1 MTTFV
6 PEIRM
11 PEGADELRA
20 EVRAFLDAERARGTL
35 LDRPDSWF
43 AGWDRDFSRRLAEQ
57 GWVGMTLPVEYGGGG
72 RSPLER
78 YVVIEELLAAG
89 APVGAHWVSDRQ
101 AGPSILANGTDE
113 QRVRYLPAITRGECF
128 FSIGMSEEGAGSDLA
143 AVATRAERDGDTWRL
158 TGVKMWTGGSHVNDV
173 AIVLARS
180 DPDAGS
186 RHAGL
191 SQYVVDLHA
200 PEVRAEP
207 IHLLTGEHRFNATHL
222 DGVPGELL
230 GPEGSGWAQVTGEL
244 AQERSGPER
253 FLSTFPLLTSLLR
266 LGVPDAGSVPV
277 GLLVAR
283 LASLRR
289 LSLGVASALERGE
302 SPDVAAALVKDLG
315 TRFEGRLVEDVRA
328 LSPVVADPSAPV
340 GSHAEVLAL
349 GIGHLPAYTLRGGTN
364 EILRGIITKGLGGP
378 PAPQDGV
385 VTLDPDAPVAEQ
397 VASARVLGAGVTD
410 GPAIEDLVAR
420 QVLAAAGR
428 PAPDGPLTVA
438 FDDRVAVRDA
448 DGDRVVL
455 DGELAR
461 IPWARSTPTVLVTRG
476 AHGPLVALLE
486 PGTAAVGKESE
497 PGMAAVGN
505 GSPGTAAGELEPGIV
520 VVGKGQNLAGEP
532 RDTLTLHEVTVS
544 AAPLDPEAATAAAQR
559 LALLRAALTAGAAR
573 RASELAIAHVRE
585 REQFG
590 KPLASFQAVKQ
601 SVAELMEEVALV
613 EAAVAVGAERDG
625 GFGVA
630 VAKAQASASVAEV
643 TRIAHQLH
651 GAIGFTER
659 SPLRHATTRLWS
671 WRDEDGDERTWAGRL
686 GALAVG
692 TDDLWGLVTG

>member
-11 PEGADELRA
+11 PEGAEELRA
-20 EVRAFLDAERARGTL
+20 EVRAFLDAERARGTV

-57 GWVGMTLPVEYGGGG
+57 GWVGMTLPPEYGGGG

-113 QRVRYLPAITRGECF
+113 QRARYLPAITRGECF

-180 DPDAGS
+180 DPEAAS

-222 DGVPGELL
+222 EGVPGEPL

-315 TRFEGRLVEDVRA
+315 TRFEGRVVEEVRA

-378 PAPQDGV
+378 PAPQDGL
-385 VTLDPDAPVAEQ
+385 VTLDPDAPVGEQ
-397 VASARVLGAGVTD
+397 VAAARVLGAGVTD
-410 GPAIEDLVAR
+410 GPTIEDLVAR

-428 PAPDGPLTVA
+428 PVPDGPLTVV
-438 FDDRVAVRDA
+438 FDDRVAVRDT

-455 DGELAR
+455 DGELVR
-461 IPWARSTPTVLVTRG
+461 VPWARSATTVLVTQG
-476 AHGPLVALLE
+476 AHGPLVTLLE
-486 PGTAAVGKESE
+486 SGSAV
-497 PGMAAVGN
+497 VGN
-505 GSPGTAAGELEPGIV
+505 GR
-520 VVGKGQNLAGEP
+520 NLAGEP
-532 RDTLTLHEVTVS
+532 RESLTLHEMTVPAS
-544 AAPLDPEAATAAAQR
+544 PLDPEAATGAAQR
-559 LALLRAALTAGAAR
+559 LALLRAASIAGAAR

-590 KPLASFQAVKQ
+590 RPLASFQAVKQ
-601 SVAELMEEVALV
+601 SVAELVEEVALV
-613 EAAVAVGAERDG
+613 EAAVAVGAERG
-625 GFGVA
+625 GVFGVA
-630 VAKAQASASVAEV
+630 VAKAQASASVGEI

-659 SPLRHATTRLWS
+659 SALRHATTRLWS
-671 WRDEDGDERTWAGRL
+671 WRDEDGDERAWAGRL

-692 TDDLWGLVTG
+692 ADDLWGLVTG

>member
-1 MTTFV
+1 MTSFV
-6 PEIRM
+6 PEIRL
-11 PEGADELRA
+11 PEGAEKLRA

-57 GWVGMTLPVEYGGGG
+57 GWVGMTLPSAYGGGG

-101 AGPSILANGTDE
+101 AGPSILANGTEE
-113 QRVRYLPAITRGECF
+113 QRERYLPAITRGECF

-143 AVATRAERDGDTWRL
+143 AVATRAERDGAGWRL
-158 TGVKMWTGGSHVNDV
+158 TGTKMWTGGSHVNDA

-180 DPDAGS
+180 DPEGS

-191 SQYVVDLHA
+191 SQFVIDLHA

-230 GPEGSGWAQVTGEL
+230 GAEGSGWAQVTGEL

-266 LGVPDAGSVPV
+266 EPLPDGGSVRV

-283 LASLRR
+283 LAALRR
-289 LSLGVASALERGE
+289 LSLGVAGALERGE

-315 TRFEGRLVEDVRA
+315 TRYEGTVVEEVRA

-364 EILRGIITKGLGGP
+364 EILRGIITKGLGAP
-378 PAPQDGV
+378 PEEEAP
-385 VTLDPDAPVAEQ
+385 TLTVDPAASVAEQ
-397 VASARVLGAGVTD
+397 VTAARAIGAAAVA
-410 GPAIEDLVAR
+410 GPSVEDVVAR
-420 QVLAAAGR
+420 HVLAAAGR
-428 PAPDGPLTVA
+428 PAPDGPLTVV
-438 FDDRVAVRDA
+438 FDDHVTVRD
-448 DGDRVVL
+448 DEGGRVVL
-455 DGELAR
+455 DGR
-461 IPWARSTPTVLVTRG
+461 PTRVPWGGTTPTVLVTRG
-476 AHGPLVALLE
+476 AHGPLVAVLE
-486 PGTAAVGKESE
+486 PGR
-497 PGMAAVGN
+497 P
-505 GSPGTAAGELEPGIV
+505 
-520 VVGKGQNLAGEP
+520 VVGPGANLAGEP
-532 RDTLTLHEVTVS
+532 RDTLTLHELPVV
-544 AAPLDPEAATAAAQR
+544 ATAIDPDVAREAHDR
-559 LALLRAALTAGAAR
+559 LVLLRAAQIAGAGR
-573 RASELAIAHVRE
+573 RASELAIAHVGA

-590 KPLASFQAVKQ
+590 RPLSSFQAVKQ
-601 SVAELMEEVALV
+601 SVAELVEEVALV
-613 EAAVAVGAERDG
+613 EAAVAVGTERG
-625 GFGVA
+625 GGYGVA
-630 VAKAQASASVAEV
+630 VAKAQASASVATV
-643 TRIAHQLH
+643 ARIAHLLH

-671 WRDEDGDERTWAGRL
+671 WRDEDGDERAWAGRL

-692 TDDLWGLVTG
+692 TDDLWALVTG

>member
-1 MTTFV
+1 MTSFV
-6 PEIRM
+6 PEIRL
-11 PEGADELRA
+11 PEGAEKLRA

-57 GWVGMTLPVEYGGGG
+57 GWVGMTLPTAYGGGG

-101 AGPSILANGTDE
+101 AGPSVLANGTEE
-113 QRVRYLPAITRGECF
+113 QRERYLPAITRGECF

-143 AVATRAERDGDTWRL
+143 AVATRAERDGDVWRL
-158 TGVKMWTGGSHVNDV
+158 TGTKMWTGGSHVNDA

-180 DPDAGS
+180 DPEGS

-191 SQYVVDLHA
+191 SQFVIDLHA

-230 GPEGSGWAQVTGEL
+230 GAEGSGWAQVTGEL

-253 FLSTFPLLTSLLR
+253 FLSTFPLLVSLLR
-266 LGVPDAGSVPV
+266 EPLPDGGPVRV

-289 LSLGVASALERGE
+289 LSLGVAGALERGE

-315 TRFEGRLVEDVRA
+315 TRYEGTVVEEVRA
-328 LSPVVADPSAPV
+328 LSPVIADPSAPV

-364 EILRGIITKGLGGP
+364 EILRGIITKGLGA
-378 PAPQDGV
+378 APEEEAPSLV
-385 VTLDPDAPVAEQ
+385 LDPGAPLAEQ
-397 VASARVLGAGVTD
+397 VATARAIGAAAVE
-410 GPAIEDLVAR
+410 GPTVEDAVAR
-420 QVLAAAGR
+420 HVLAAAGR
-428 PAPDGPLTVA
+428 PVPDGPLTVA
-438 FDDRVAVRDA
+438 FDDRVVVRD
-448 DGDRVVL
+448 GEGGQVVL
-455 DGELAR
+455 DGELPR
-461 IPWARSTPTVLVTRG
+461 VPHGTTTPTVLVTRG
-476 AHGPLVALLE
+476 AHGPLVAVLE
-486 PGTAAVGKESE
+486 PSAA
-497 PGMAAVGN
+497 
-505 GSPGTAAGELEPGIV
+505 

-532 RDTLTLHEVTVS
+532 RDTLTLSEVPVVAT
-544 AAPLDPEAATAAAQR
+544 PLDPAAAREAHDR
-559 LALLRAALTAGAAR
+559 LALLRAAQIAGAAR
-573 RASELAIAHVRE
+573 RASDLAIAHVGE

-590 KPLASFQAVKQ
+590 RPLASFQAVKQ
-601 SVAELMEEVALV
+601 SVAELVEEVALV
-613 EAAVAVGAERDG
+613 EAAVAVGTERPD

-630 VAKAQASASVAEV
+630 VAEAQASASVATV
-643 TRIAHQLH
+643 ARIAHQLH
-651 GAIGFTER
+651 GAVGFTER

-671 WRDEDGDERTWAGRL
+671 WRDEDGDERAWAGRL

-692 TDDLWGLVTG
+692 TDDLWALVTG

>member
-1 MTTFV
+1 MTSFV

-11 PEGADELRA
+11 PEGAAELRTQ
-20 EVRAFLDAERARGTL
+20 VRTFLGEERARGTV

-43 AGWDRDFSRRLAEQ
+43 AGWDRGFSRRLAEQ
-57 GWVGMTLPVEYGGGG
+57 GWVGMTLPAAYGGGG

-113 QRVRYLPAITRGECF
+113 QRERYLRAITRGECF

-143 AVATRAERDGDTWRL
+143 AVATRAEPGDDGVVRL
-158 TGVKMWTGGSHVNDV
+158 TGVKMWTGGSHVNDA

-186 RHAGL
+186 KHAGL

-222 DGVPGELL
+222 DGVPGDPL

-253 FLSTFPLLTSLLR
+253 FLSTFPLLTALLR
-266 LGVPDAGSVPV
+266 HGLPDAGAGRV

-315 TRFEGRLVEDVRA
+315 TRYEGTVVEEVRA

-340 GSHAEVLAL
+340 GSLAEVLAL

-364 EILRGIITKGLGGP
+364 EILRGIITKGLATSPDPEEG
-378 PAPQDGV
+378 ARA
-385 VTLDPDAPVAEQ
+385 LDADTPVAEQ
-397 VASARVLGAGVTD
+397 VEAARALGAGVAE
-410 GPAIEDLVAR
+410 GPTVEDLVAR
-420 QVLAAAGR
+420 RVLTAADL
-428 PAPDGPLTVA
+428 PVPDGLLTVA
-438 FDDRVAVRDA
+438 FDDRVVVRDA
-448 DGDRVVL
+448 GESHVVL
-455 DGELAR
+455 DGELTR
-461 IPWARSTPTVLVTRG
+461 VPWGRSAPTVLVTRG
-476 AHGPLVALLE
+476 AHGPLAVLLE
-486 PGTAAVGKESE
+486 VTE
-497 PGMAAVGN
+497 P
-505 GSPGTAAGELEPGIV
+505 
-520 VVGKGQNLAGEP
+520 VVGKGENLAGEP
-532 RDTLTLHEVTVS
+532 RDSLTLHEVTV
-544 AAPLDPEAATAAAQR
+544 AASPLDPEAALGAWHR
-559 LALLRAALTAGAAR
+559 LALLRAALIAGAAR
-573 RASELAIAHVRE
+573 RASELAIEHVRT

-601 SVAELMEEVALV
+601 SVAELVEEVALV
-613 EAAVAVGAERDG
+613 EAAVAVGAERG
-625 GFGVA
+625 GEFGVA
-630 VAKAQASASVAEV
+630 VAKAQASASVAEI

-659 SPLRHATTRLWS
+659 SALRFATTRLWS
-671 WRDEDGDERTWAGRL
+671 WRDEDGDERAWAGRL